1 MEQTHPVGETHLSDV
16 RATIETMSDDWFTRL
31 TGFPEDDYDV
41 TRGLLRVEG
50 DELVSTVTGARHGV
64 GSLSVPTL
72 AQVRGGTKFPAPQRS
87 TVRCVTGEARAMHA
101 DPEFEGALF
110 QVASQFNLLEMT
122 SPSVTPEDGVTRYVT
137 DRTQG
142 PACAV
147 AAGAATIYRN
157 YFAPVGD
164 ESGQTRDRQI
174 DALAQVGG
182 ALSATLN
189 RPVTDLWTMRNG
201 YALCTRDGLRA
212 ITDLLDRCTEEDRD
226 DLRARLAIGLH
237 RDVQVTDV
245 PEPRR
250 VSQAFCSALPV
261 AYGEGRPAE
270 WEAFARLV
278 LEAAYEATLL
288 AAVGAESNVVL
299 LTRLGGGVFGNA
311 DAWIDDAIVRAIEI
325 VKDAGLD
332 IRLVSH
338 GRVHDS
344 FRAIEERFS

>member
-1 MEQTHPVGETHLSDV
+1 MAE
-16 RATIETMSDDWFTRL
+16 DWFTRL
-31 TGFPEDDYDV
+31 TGFPEGDYDDAR
-41 TRGLLRVEG
+41 TLLRVEG
-50 DELVSTVTGARHGV
+50 DHLVSTVTGARHGV
-64 GSLSVPTL
+64 GTLSLPTVARL
-72 AQVRGGTKFPAPQRS
+72 RADTTFPRPRRS
-87 TVRCVTGEARAMHA
+87 TVRCVTGEARSMHA
-101 DPEFEGALF
+101 DPELDGALF

-122 SPSVTPEDGVTRYVT
+122 SPHVTPEDGVTRYVD

-157 YFAPVGD
+157 YFAPIGGAH
-164 ESGQTRDRQI
+164 GQTRERQI
-174 DALAQVGG
+174 DALAGVGE
-182 ALSATLN
+182 ALSAALE
-189 RPVTDLWTMRNG
+189 RPVAELWTMRNG

-212 ITDLLDRCTEEDRD
+212 ITGFLEGCSEADRD
-226 DLRARLAIGLH
+226 ALRSRLAIGLH

-245 PEPRR
+245 AEPRL

-261 AYGEGRPAE
+261 AYGDGRPAE

-288 AAVGAESNVVL
+288 AAVGQESDVVL

-311 DAWIDDAIVRAIEI
+311 DAWIDDAIVRAIDL
-325 VKDAGLD
+325 VADVGLD

-338 GRVHDS
+338 GRVHES
-344 FRAIEERFS
+344 FRAIEERFA

>member
-1 MEQTHPVGETHLSDV
+1 MRQTHAVGETHREP
-16 RATIETMSDDWFTRL
+16 RATIELMTDDWFARL
-31 TGFPEDDYDV
+31 TGFPEGAYDV
-41 TRGLLRVEG
+41 TRELLRVDG
-50 DELVSTVTGARHGV
+50 DQLVSTVTGARHGI

-72 AQVRGGTKFPAPQRS
+72 AQLRDGINLPATQRS

-101 DPEFEGALF
+101 DPELEGALF

-122 SPSVTPEDGVTRYVT
+122 SPHVTPEDGVTRYV
-137 DRTQG
+137 DDHTQG

-157 YFAPVGD
+157 YFVPVGD
-164 ESGQTRDRQI
+164 AIGQTRDRQV
-174 DALAQVGG
+174 DALAHVGES
-182 ALSATLN
+182 LSATLG
-189 RPVTDLWTMRNG
+189 RPVTELWTMRNG

-212 ITDLLDRCTEEDRD
+212 ITDLLDRGTEEDRD
-226 DLRARLAIGLH
+226 DLRGRLAIGLH

-245 PEPRR
+245 SEPRR

-261 AYGEGRPAE
+261 AYGEGRPAA

-288 AAVGAESNVVL
+288 AAVGARSNVVL

-311 DAWIDDAIVRAIEI
+311 DAWIDDAIVRAIQL

-338 GRVHDS
+338 GRVHHS
-344 FRAIEERFS
+344 FRAIEERFA

>member
-1 MEQTHPVGETHLSDV
+1 MTE
-16 RATIETMSDDWFTRL
+16 DWFTRL
-31 TGFPEDDYDV
+31 TGFPEDDYDA
-41 TRGLLRVEG
+41 TRDLLRVE
-50 DELVSTVTGARHGV
+50 DDQLVSTVNGSRHGV
-64 GSLSVPTL
+64 GTLSVPTL
-72 AQVRGGTKFPAPQRS
+72 AELRTGTTFPAPQRS
-87 TVRCVTGEARAMHA
+87 TVRCMTGEARGMHA
-101 DPEFEGALF
+101 DPELEGALF

-122 SPSVTPEDGVTRYVT
+122 GPDVTPEDGVTRYVT

-157 YFAPVGD
+157 YFAPIGD
-164 ESGQTRDRQI
+164 ESGQRRDRQI
-174 DALAQVGG
+174 DALAQVGE
-182 ALSATLN
+182 ALSAKLD
-189 RPVTDLWTMRNG
+189 RPVSELWTMRNG

-212 ITDLLDRCTEEDRD
+212 ITQLLDDATDAERD
-226 DLRARLAIGLH
+226 DLRGRLAIGLH
-237 RDVQVTDV
+237 RNVQVTDV
-245 PEPRR
+245 REPRR

-261 AYGEGRPAE
+261 AYGDGRPAE
-270 WEAFARLV
+270 WEALARIV

-288 AAVGAESNVVL
+288 AAVAEESGVVL

-311 DAWIDDAIVRAIEI
+311 DAWIDDAIVRAIDI

>member
-1 MEQTHPVGETHLSDV
+1 
-16 RATIETMSDDWFTRL
+16 MSEDWFAAL
-31 TGFPEDDYDV
+31 TGFPEGAYDT
-41 TRGLLRVEG
+41 TRTSLTVEG
-50 DELVSTVTGARHGV
+50 DFLTSTVN
-64 GSLSVPTL
+64 GSRYGIGTLELPTL
-72 AQVRGGTKFPAPQRS
+72 AQLRADTNLPAAQRS
-87 TVRCVTGEARAMHA
+87 TVRSMVGEARAMHA

-157 YFAPVGD
+157 YFVPVGD
-164 ESGQTRDRQI
+164 QHGQTRDRQL
-174 DALAQVGG
+174 DALAGVGE
-182 ALSATLN
+182 ALSAALG
-189 RPVTDLWTMRNG
+189 RPVSELWTMRNG

-212 ITDLLDRCTEEDRD
+212 ITRLLQECTEADRD
-226 DLRARLAIGLH
+226 DLRGRLAIGLH
-237 RDVQVTDV
+237 RHVQVTDV
-245 PEPRR
+245 AEPRL

-261 AYGEGRPAE
+261 AYGDGRPGE

-299 LTRLGGGVFGNA
+299 LTRIGGGVFGNA
-311 DAWIDDAIVRAIEI
+311 DSWIDDAIMRALEI
-325 VKDAGLD
+325 VANAGLD
-332 IRLVSH
+332 VRLVSH

-344 FRAIEERFS
+344 FRAIEEQFT

>member
-1 MEQTHPVGETHLSDV
+1 MEQTRPVDETHRLS
-16 RATIETMSDDWFTRL
+16 RATIEVMTDDWFTRL
-31 TGFPEDDYDV
+31 TGFPEGAYDV
-41 TRGLLRVEG
+41 TRGLLRVDG
-50 DELVSTVTGARHGV
+50 DQLVSTVTGARHGI
-64 GSLSVPTL
+64 GSLSLSTL
-72 AQVRGGTKFPAPQRS
+72 AELRAGTAAVAPQRS
-87 TVRCVTGEARAMHA
+87 TVRCVTGEARAMHS
-101 DPEFEGALF
+101 DPGLAGALF

-164 ESGQTRDRQI
+164 ESGQTRDRQV
-174 DALAQVGG
+174 DALAHVGE

-189 RPVTDLWTMRNG
+189 RPASELWTMRNG

-212 ITDLLDRCTEEDRD
+212 ITDLLERGTDADRD
-226 DLRARLAIGLH
+226 DLRGRLAIGLH

-245 PEPRR
+245 REPHH

-261 AYGEGRPAE
+261 AYGDGRPAE

-278 LEAAYEATLL
+278 LEAAYEATLV

-311 DAWIDDAIVRAIEI
+311 DAWIDDAIVRAVEI

-332 IRLVSH
+332 ILLVSH

-344 FRAIEERFS
+344 FRAIEERFA

>member
-1 MEQTHPVGETHLSDV
+1 
-16 RATIETMSDDWFTRL
+16 MSEDWFTSL
-31 TGFPEDDYDV
+31 TGFREDDYDV
-41 TRGLLRVEG
+41 TRRLLRVEG
-50 DELVSTVTGARHGV
+50 DELVSTVNGARHGI
-64 GSLSVPTL
+64 GSLSLPTL
-72 AQVRGGTKFPAPQRS
+72 AQLRTGTMFPAPQRT
-87 TVRCVTGEARAMHA
+87 TVRCVIGEARSMHA
-101 DPEFEGALF
+101 DPELEGALF

-122 SPSVTPEDGVTRYVT
+122 GPDVTPEHGVTRYVS

-164 ESGQTRDRQI
+164 ESGQTHDRQI
-174 DALAQVGG
+174 DALADVGD
-182 ALSATLN
+182 ALAAKLD
-189 RPVTDLWTMRNG
+189 RPVSELWTMRNG

-212 ITDLLDRCTEEDRD
+212 IDELLADGTEEERD
-226 DLRARLAIGLH
+226 ELRGRLAIGLH
-237 RDVQVTDV
+237 RHVQVTDAR
-245 PEPRR
+245 ERRR

-261 AYGEGRPAE
+261 AYGEGSPAE

-288 AAVGAESNVVL
+288 AAVGGESNVVL

-325 VKDAGLD
+325 VKDARLD

-338 GRVHDS
+338 GHVHDS